1 MHSLLALRERGLG
14 MHAELPLVPLAVRRV
29 EAARMLGIS
38 PRTLDALTVP
48 HGPIPCARIGSA
60 KVFLI
65 PDLQDFLVRA
75 RIAPDSSHALNKENT

>member
-1 MHSLLALRERGLG
+1 MPADS
-14 MHAELPLVPLAVRRV
+14 PLVPLAVRRL

-38 PRTLDALTVP
+38 ARTLDDLTVP
-48 HGPIPCARIGSA
+48 RGPIPCARIGSA

-75 RIAPDSSHALNKENT
+75 RIAPDSSHALNTENI